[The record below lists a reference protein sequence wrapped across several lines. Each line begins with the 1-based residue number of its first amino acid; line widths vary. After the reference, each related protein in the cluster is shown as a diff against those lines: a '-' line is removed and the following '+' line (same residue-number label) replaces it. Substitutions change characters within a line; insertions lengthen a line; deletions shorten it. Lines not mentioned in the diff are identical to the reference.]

1 MILKIVEFLKTSWYW
16 FFTGLLLVIYFVNKG
31 HSFSQVFYFI
41 TFLLPVVI
49 GTSYYVNNKLIPEFL
64 LRKKYGLFILYS
76 IYTIIISLYL
86 QYLVIFLALFVFTS
100 FQSGSQ
106 SLLTMNIGNLSL
118 TLYILVLIKVVIE
131 IIQKL
136 NQKETVIK
144 FLENKKETTSEAL
157 VDKIVVRYN
166 RVNHPINLS
175 GILYIESLSDYLKIV
190 TEDDEIITKEKI
202 SKIIERLPAYFIR
215 THRSFIVNSQKI
227 SSYNREFI
235 TLGSYQIPISR
246 TYKTD
251 VMTYLDQYYT

>member
-1 MILKIVEFLKTSWYW
+1 MNIKITDFMKTAWYW
-16 FFTGLLLVIYFVNKG
+16 FFAGLLLLVFFVIKG
-31 HSFSQVFYFI
+31 HSFSQAFYFI

-64 LRKKYGLFILYS
+64 LRKKNGLFILYS

-86 QYLVIFLALFVFTS
+86 QYLIIFIALYIFTS
-100 FQSGSQ
+100 FQLESQ

-131 IIQKL
+131 IIQNL
-136 NQKETVIK
+136 NQKEIIIK
-144 FLENKKETTSEAL
+144 SLENKEDLSLKTS
-157 VDKIVVRYN
+157 VNKIVIRYN

-175 GILYIESLSDYLKIV
+175 DIVYIESLSDYIKIV
-190 TEDDEIITKEKI
+190 TDDNEIVTKENI
-202 SKIIERLPAYFIR
+202 SKIIKRLPNYFKR

-235 TLGSYQIPISR
+235 TLGRYQIPVSR
-246 TYKTD
+246 TYKAD
-251 VMTYLDQYYT
+251 VISYLDQ